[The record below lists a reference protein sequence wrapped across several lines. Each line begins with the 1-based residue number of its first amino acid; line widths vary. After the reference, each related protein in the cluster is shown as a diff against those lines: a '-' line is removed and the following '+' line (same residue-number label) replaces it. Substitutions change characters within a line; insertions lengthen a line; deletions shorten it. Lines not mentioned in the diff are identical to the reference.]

1 MLTRQAPGT
10 VGGRSRIAVV
20 DLETTGFRPQSDRVV
35 EIAVVTLS
43 LPDLSICDEFDTL
56 LNPERDIG
64 AQHIHGISPDM
75 VVGAPTFREVA
86 AILAEHVHGAVLVCH
101 NTGFDIP
108 FLAHEFTRAG
118 GIFHPGTPRCTL
130 AATRQK
136 LSVACRD
143 HGIPLPSAHSALADA
158 RATALLARK
167 TLRLDAHGS
176 AQAEVC
182 AEARAVHTLRRNRD
196 SASRL
201 GRIIE
206 HARYPDTN
214 AAARLYLNALDYA
227 LDDFVIE
234 AAEQDILDELA
245 GTLGMTPRQRRDVHA
260 AYFQSLVDAAQR
272 DNVITAAEHR
282 LLKKV
287 HAALM
292 LPAGDLP
299 KADAANGPGS
309 TIPMGTSV
317 CFSGEAFMDG
327 MPVPRSELEAMARAI
342 GLKPVATVTK
352 RGCGVLVTDP
362 DSHSTKA
369 RNARKWGIP
378 ILAPARFWSLCHSR
392 WGSHGPKPPATEPG

>member
-1 MLTRQAPGT
+1 MLTRQAPET
-10 VGGRSRIAVV
+10 VGGGSRIAVI
-20 DLETTGFRPQSDRVV
+20 DLETTGFRPRSDRVV
-35 EIAVVTLS
+35 EIAVVILS
-43 LPDLSICDEFDTL
+43 LPDLSIYDEFDTL

-86 AILAEHVHGAVLVCH
+86 AILAEHVHDAVLVCH
-101 NTGFDIP
+101 NIAFDIP
-108 FLAHEFTRAG
+108 FLEHEFTRAG

-143 HGIPLPSAHSALADA
+143 HDIPLSDAHSALADA

-167 TLRLDAHGS
+167 TLSLDAHGS
-176 AQAEVC
+176 AQAEVY
-182 AEARAVHTLRRNRD
+182 AQAQAVHTLRRNRD

-206 HARYPDTN
+206 RARYPETDEATQ
-214 AAARLYLNALDYA
+214 LYLNALDYV

-234 AAEQDILDELA
+234 AAEQDTLDELA
-245 GTLGMTPRQRRDVHA
+245 ATLDLTPHQRREVHA

-282 LLKKV
+282 LLQKV

-299 KADAANGPGS
+299 KADEANSPAS
-309 TIPMGTSV
+309 AIPMGTSV

-327 MPVPRSELEAMARAI
+327 VPVPRRELEAIARAN

-352 RGCGVLVTDP
+352 RGCGLLVADP

-378 ILAPARFWSLCHSR
+378 ILAPERFWSLCHAR

>member
-1 MLTRQAPGT
+1 MLTRQAPRT
-10 VGGRSRIAVV
+10 VGGGSRIAVV
-20 DLETTGFRPQSDRVV
+20 DLETTGFRPRSDRVV

-86 AILAEHVHGAVLVCH
+86 AILAEHVHDAVLVCH
-101 NTGFDIP
+101 NIRFDIP

-118 GIFHPGTPRCTL
+118 GVFHPGTPRCTL

-143 HGIPLPSAHSALADA
+143 HDIPLSDAHSALADA

-167 TLRLDAHGS
+167 TLSLDAHGS

-182 AEARAVHTLRRNRD
+182 AQAQAVHTLRRNRD

-206 HARYPDTN
+206 RARYPETDEATQ
-214 AAARLYLNALDYA
+214 LYLTALDYV

-234 AAEQDILDELA
+234 AAEQGTLDELA
-245 GTLGMTPRQRRDVHA
+245 AMLGLTPHQRREVHV
-260 AYFQSLVDAAQR
+260 AYFQSFVDAAQR

-282 LLKKV
+282 LLQKV

-292 LPAGDLP
+292 LPVGDLP
-299 KADAANGPGS
+299 KADEANSSGS

-327 MPVPRSELEAMARAI
+327 MPVPRRELEAMARAN

-352 RGCGVLVTDP
+352 TGCGLLVADP

-378 ILAPARFWSLCHSR
+378 ILAPERFWSLCHAR
-392 WGSHGPKPPATEPG
+392 WGSRGPKPPATEPG

>member
-1 MLTRQAPGT
+1 M
-10 VGGRSRIAVV
+10 
-20 DLETTGFRPQSDRVV
+20 

-56 LNPERDIG
+56 LNPERNIG

-86 AILAEHVHGAVLVCH
+86 ATLAEHVHGAVLVCH
-101 NTGFDIP
+101 NIGFDVP

-118 GIFHPGTPRCTL
+118 GVFHPGTPRCTL

-136 LSVACRD
+136 LSIACRD
-143 HGIPLPSAHSALADA
+143 HDIPLSDAHSALADA

-167 TLRLDAHGS
+167 MLSLDAHGS

-182 AEARAVHTLRRNRD
+182 AQAQAVHTLRRNRD

-206 HARYPDTN
+206 RARYPETDEAT
-214 AAARLYLNALDYA
+214 RLYLNALDYV

-234 AAEQDILDELA
+234 AAEQDTLDELA
-245 GTLGMTPRQRRDVHA
+245 ATLGMTPRQRREVHA

-292 LPAGDLP
+292 LPAGDLL
-299 KADAANGPGS
+299 KADEANGPGS

-317 CFSGEAFMDG
+317 CFSGEAFIDG
-327 MPVPRSELEAMARAI
+327 KPVPRSELEALARAN
-342 GLKPVATVTK
+342 GLKPVAAVTK
-352 RGCGVLVTDP
+352 RGCGLLVADP

-378 ILAPARFWSLCHSR
+378 ILAPERFWSLCHAR
-392 WGSHGPKPPATEPG
+392 

>member
-10 VGGRSRIAVV
+10 VDGGSRVVVV

-86 AILAEHVHGAVLVCH
+86 ATLAEYVHGAVLVCH
-101 NTGFDIP
+101 NIRFDVP
-108 FLAHEFTRAG
+108 FLAQEFTRAG
-118 GIFHPGTPRCTL
+118 GVFHPGTPRCTL

-143 HGIPLPSAHSALADA
+143 HDIPLSDAHSALADA

-167 TLRLDAHGS
+167 TLSLDAHGS
-176 AQAEVC
+176 ALAEVC
-182 AEARAVHTLRRNRD
+182 AQARAVHTLRRNRD

-206 HARYPDTN
+206 RARYPETDEAT
-214 AAARLYLNALDYA
+214 RLYLNALDYV

-234 AAEQDILDELA
+234 AAEQDTLDELA
-245 GTLGMTPRQRRDVHA
+245 GTLGMTPRQRREVHA

-299 KADAANGPGS
+299 KADEANGSGGP
-309 TIPMGTSV
+309 IAMGTTV
-317 CFSGEAFMDG
+317 CFSGEAFIDG
-327 MPVPRSELEAMARAI
+327 KPVPRRELEAMARAI
-342 GLKPVATVTK
+342 GLKPVAAVTK
-352 RGCGVLVTDP
+352 RGCGLLVADP

-378 ILAPARFWSLCHSR
+378 ILAPERFWSLYHAR
-392 WGSHGPKPPATEPG
+392 

>member
-10 VGGRSRIAVV
+10 VGGGSRIAVI
-20 DLETTGFRPQSDRVV
+20 DLETTGFRPRSDRVV

-75 VVGAPTFREVA
+75 VVGVPTFREVA
-86 AILAEHVHGAVLVCH
+86 AILAEHVHDAVLVCH
-101 NTGFDIP
+101 NIRFDIP
-108 FLAHEFTRAG
+108 FLEHEFTRAG
-118 GIFHPGTPRCTL
+118 GVFHPGTPRCTL

-143 HGIPLPSAHSALADA
+143 HDIPLSDAHSALADA

-167 TLRLDAHGS
+167 TLSLDAHGS

-182 AEARAVHTLRRNRD
+182 VHTLRRNRD

-206 HARYPDTN
+206 RARYPETDEAT
-214 AAARLYLNALDYA
+214 RLYLTALDYV

-234 AAEQDILDELA
+234 AAEQDTLDELA
-245 GTLGMTPRQRRDVHA
+245 ATLDLTPHQRREVHA
-260 AYFQSLVDAAQR
+260 AYFQSLVDAVQR
-272 DNVITAAEHR
+272 DNVITAAEYH

-299 KADAANGPGS
+299 KADEANSSGS

-327 MPVPRSELEAMARAI
+327 MLVPRRELEAMARAN

-352 RGCGVLVTDP
+352 KGCGLLVADP

-378 ILAPARFWSLCHSR
+378 ILAPERFWSLCHAR